1 MTRTAAAVIASAAL
15 AGCGSSSERSA
26 PAPPTLPTKLAA
38 DLAQR
43 SDQVAATLD
52 AGDAC
57 RALDE
62 AQHLQQDTIR
72 LINEGRVPGAFQ
84 EHLQAAVGDLV
95 ARIDCAPPAHGK
107 GKGHGKHKGKHGEGD

>member
-1 MTRTAAAVIASAAL
+1 MTRTAAVVIASAAL

-26 PAPPTLPTKLAA
+26 PAPPALPKQLAA

-62 AQHLQQDTIR
+62 AQHLQEDTIR
-72 LINEGRVPGAFQ
+72 LINERRVPAPFQ
-84 EHLQAAVGDLV
+84 EHLQSAVGDLV
-95 ARIDCAPPAHGK
+95 ARINCAPPGH